1 MFAKVYHKNRGDDVD
16 SNDIMAYSALNAD
29 AGGDDE
35 PAFGAGGAIMEAL
48 AQSNPDIADAQVETD
63 LNSSITTTL
72 TTTTKNLKPVSIG
85 EKLS

>member
-1 MFAKVYHKNRGDDVD
+1 MFAKVYQRNRGDDVD

-48 AQSNPDIADAQVETD
+48 AQSNPELLEEAKKESKKKST
-63 LNSSITTTL
+63 
-72 TTTTKNLKPVSIG
+72 
-85 EKLS
+85 

>member
-1 MFAKVYHKNRGDDVD
+1 MD

-48 AQSNPDIADAQVETD
+48 AQNNPEIMAET
-63 LNSSITTTL
+63 
-72 TTTTKNLKPVSIG
+72 KK
-85 EKLS
+85 EKKK